1 MYTLLMRE
9 LKDEE
14 SEKGTTSEELAEV
27 RSGGTSLEAGV
38 TFVSLG
44 LSLLNSLRMG
54 KKREGTR

>member
-27 RSGGTSLEAGV
+27 ISGVTSLEAGV

-44 LSLLNSLRMG
+44 LSLNNFFMG
-54 KKREGTR
+54 KKS